1 MAEFTIPVTLSGGG
15 LAAAI
20 EWPYSRYSTGYRSFG
35 GFCERVG
42 DDALILLYHSLAMKT
57 RAFVIHIV
65 CLVALFSAASA
76 QQQQFANLGDIKLQS
91 GEILRDCRIGYRTYG
106 TLNADKS
113 NAVLFPTW
121 AGGTSEELHDAI
133 VKDKFADPDLYFVIA
148 VDALSNGVSSS
159 PSNSAVQPRMQF
171 PGITIRDMIQTQHE
185 LLTRVLGI
193 HHLKAVMGISM
204 GGMQTFQW
212 IVAYPDFMDKAIPIV
227 GSPRLAPYD
236 LVLWQTQIDA
246 IVNDAAWKGG
256 NYEKNPARTAE
267 VEFGDLFLS
276 TPELFNQSRTR
287 EKALQELA
295 EAPAKAQG
303 SDANNKIR
311 QAQAMMALDV
321 SLPFDGSM
329 QRVAA
334 AVKAKVFVIAS
345 KTDLTVT
352 PGPAIDF
359 AHLVN
364 AKLLVLDDNCGHGA
378 PGCEV
383 KTIVP
388 AIAAFLAQP

>member
-1 MAEFTIPVTLSGGG
+1 M
-15 LAAAI
+15 
-20 EWPYSRYSTGYRSFG
+20 
-35 GFCERVG
+35 G
-42 DDALILLYHSLAMKT
+42 DDAQNLLYHSLAMNS
-57 RAFVIHIV
+57 RALFAHFI
-65 CLVALFSAASA
+65 CLVALLSAASA

-91 GEILRDCRIGYRTYG
+91 GETLRDCRVGYRTYG
-106 TLNADKS
+106 KLNADKS
-113 NAVLFPTW
+113 NVILFPTW
-121 AGGTSEELHDAI
+121 AGGTTEQLQDAI
-133 VKDKFADPDLYFVIA
+133 VKDKFADPAIYFVIT

-159 PSNSAVQPRMQF
+159 PSNSSVQPRMEF
-171 PGITIRDMIQTQHE
+171 PRITVRDMVESQHE
-185 LLTRVLGI
+185 LLTRVFGI

-212 IVAYPDFMDKAIPIV
+212 IVAYPEFMDKVIPIV

-246 IVNDAAWKGG
+246 IMNDAAWKGG
-256 NYEKNPARTAE
+256 NYDKNPARAAE

-276 TPELFNQSRTR
+276 TPEHFNQSTTR
-287 EKALQELA
+287 EKVMQEIA
-295 EAPAKAQG
+295 QAPAKAAG

-311 QAQAMMALDV
+311 QSQAMMALDV
-321 SLPFDGSM
+321 SQPFDGSM
-329 QRVAA
+329 ERAA
-334 AVKAKVFVIAS
+334 EAVKAKVFVIAS
-345 KTDLTVT
+345 KTDQTVT

-359 AHLVN
+359 AHLLN

-378 PGCEV
+378 PGCEA